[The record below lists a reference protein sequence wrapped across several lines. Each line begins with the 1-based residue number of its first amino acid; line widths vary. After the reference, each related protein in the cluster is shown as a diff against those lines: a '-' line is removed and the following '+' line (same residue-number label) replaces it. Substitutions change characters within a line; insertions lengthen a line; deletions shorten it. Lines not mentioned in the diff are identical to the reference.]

1 MAGTKVAARI
11 LAALITSAAVAGV
24 AFAHGDSEFRAPAY
38 GMGTGMSSGM
48 MGGQGMGPG
57 MMGGQ
62 GMGPGMMGGQ
72 GMGPGMTGGQGMGPG
87 MMGGQGMGSGMMGGQ
102 GMGPGP
108 MYGLDLN
115 GDQRKQIAGIRSG
128 LRKQHWGLHGQ
139 MMDAR
144 DELFELYADETPDPK
159 KIGAVYGKI
168 FDLRRQMIESAID
181 ARNRQRAMLTA
192 EQREQ
197 LRENAHGQE
206 GGYGPGPGMMH
217 HGFGHHMMGG

>member
-1 MAGTKVAARI
+1 MAGTKVAAGI

-72 GMGPGMTGGQGMGPG
+72 GMGPGM
-87 MMGGQGMGSGMMGGQ
+87 MGGQGMGSGMMGGR

-168 FDLRRQMIESAID
+168 FDLRRQMIESAI
-181 ARNRQRAMLTA
+181 
-192 EQREQ
+192 
-197 LRENAHGQE
+197 
-206 GGYGPGPGMMH
+206 
-217 HGFGHHMMGG
+217 